1 MRKKYLSALLF
12 GALLFASTGTFT
24 SCKDYDDDINNLQTQ
39 IDDVKTAISELQ
51 AKVDGGKYV
60 TDVVKEGDG
69 IKITWNDN
77 SSSVIETIKGAD
89 GTIVTIGE
97 NGNWFIDGVDQ
108 GISAKGEKGD
118 KGDQGE
124 QGPAGPQGP
133 AGEQGPAGPQGPQ
146 GEAGA
151 DGHDV
156 QIIDGYWAIW
166 DAEKG
171 DYVKTQS
178 LAGGVIAVETD
189 GGYNFTITD
198 ANGEQQTIFVPTSA
212 TMGYIDILDYDQV
225 NYAYPTYLSSMK
237 ALYGINEKDVTYGPT
252 GSQKT
257 LAKGLYMTLDRD
269 LMVVVN
275 PQGTDASDYAF
286 NLMNSANQDTE
297 LKFKEA
303 VPYEGDALLS
313 RATSANGIW
322 VLPHDFTRYENIEE
336 ARTKN
341 YLLFKE
347 NDEDAYALSLTASLN
362 NTTVK
367 TPYDLKAELKKIG
380 AVNVGLKNLENCA
393 VNVEY
398 APSINWTSPTQD
410 AAAVYDYWLTFE
422 QSADNL
428 KAVQLY
434 GAEIVNDGHSFRYT
448 RDTGVNNS
456 VRLVYNYILMDG
468 TVVQGDKAPQF
479 TVYMRE
485 EMATEKELTLN
496 RLNVALDAELISKD
510 YPEFNHPN
518 GVWAEIPADA
528 KVFALNTE
536 AYSLSDLLTQM
547 SDVEKAVWNSAI
559 EHNSVRVDIIGGEGD
574 NNDDGQNWANAI
586 NVGYQI
592 KDNAITFQFLVCKDY
607 DYNFK
612 LNNAYQLT
620 FTALDEDTQTPV
632 ASIVLPFEFTQP
644 TLDITRVDGEKA
656 IWVSDTE
663 LKLYGD
669 KVTKDGKYYMYAP
682 LYEAFTTAYEKKY
695 SDFVSNAEYYF
706 LSLKN
711 KAIYDGLFMGT
722 PWRDAGEPAQSLEN
736 LDYSATAEGWSTS
749 INVSDVLDETKLAI
763 HADYKFYGVYPATE
777 EQVKDFTLQFA
788 SLLGDAKD
796 EDIVTKDPDYT
807 VHNVTREVIL
817 DDEDFTLV
825 DALGDSF
832 YLFDGVKA
840 DGTIDNRS
848 DMNRRQGFEEG
859 TEGFETTFKLAMGTE
874 GQEVTNVTVEDI
886 NGDPLNIG
894 VLLGVAGTA
903 TVDANGTITVEASKN
918 AGYYENNYTK
928 TNGWAAATNNSN
940 AIIVTNLP
948 AKQANKPAGY
958 AAVPGGIMIQLPA
971 NVGTTEPVVLKFEL
985 IDVFGVTKT
994 LSVTVKAAK

>member
-1 MRKKYLSALLF
+1 M
-12 GALLFASTGTFT
+12 
-24 SCKDYDDDINNLQTQ
+24 
-39 IDDVKTAISELQ
+39 
-51 AKVDGGKYV
+51 
-60 TDVVKEGDG
+60 
-69 IKITWNDN
+69 
-77 SSSVIETIKGAD
+77 
-89 GTIVTIGE
+89 
-97 NGNWFIDGVDQ
+97 
-108 GISAKGEKGD
+108 
-118 KGDQGE
+118 
-124 QGPAGPQGP
+124 
-133 AGEQGPAGPQGPQ
+133 
-146 GEAGA
+146 
-151 DGHDV
+151 
-156 QIIDGYWAIW
+156 
-166 DAEKG
+166 
-171 DYVKTQS
+171 
-178 LAGGVIAVETD
+178 
-189 GGYNFTITD
+189 
-198 ANGEQQTIFVPTSA
+198 
-212 TMGYIDILDYDQV
+212 
-225 NYAYPTYLSSMK
+225 
-237 ALYGINEKDVTYGPT
+237 
-252 GSQKT
+252 
-257 LAKGLYMTLDRD
+257 AKGLYMTLDRD

-322 VLPHDFTRYENIEE
+322 VLPHDFTRYEDIEE

-347 NDEDAYALSLTASLN
+347 NDNNAYALSLTASLN

-367 TPYDLKAELKKIG
+367 TPYDLKAELKKTG
-380 AVNVGLKNLENCA
+380 TVNVYLNNLENCA

-398 APSINWTSPTQD
+398 APSINWTDPTQD

-428 KAVQLY
+428 KDVQLY

-479 TVYMRE
+479 TAYMHE
-485 EMATEKELTLN
+485 EMAAEKELTLN
-496 RLNVALDAELISKD
+496 RLNVALDATLISKD
-510 YPEFNHPN
+510 F
-518 GVWAEIPADA
+518 PALIRPSYWQTSDDA
-528 KVFALNTE
+528 KIFAMNTE
-536 AYSLSDLLTQM
+536 AYSLTDLLAGM

-559 EHNSVRVDIIGGEGD
+559 AHTSVQIDIIGGEGD
-574 NNDDGQNWANAI
+574 NNEDNANWANAI
-586 NVGYQI
+586 NVAYQI
-592 KDNAITFQFLVCKDY
+592 KDDAITFQFSVCEEY
-607 DYNFK
+607 PYNFK

-620 FTALDEDTQTPV
+620 FTALDEDTKTPV

-669 KVTKDGKYYMYAP
+669 KVTTGGKDYMYAP

-695 SDFVSNAEYYF
+695 SDKVPNAEYYL
-706 LSLKN
+706 LSYSN
-711 KAIYDGLFMGT
+711 KSKIFYDGLFMNT
-722 PWRDAGEPAQSLEN
+722 PWGDSSWGAGYSESLEG
-736 LDYSATAEGWSTS
+736 LDYSATAQGWNTS
-749 INVSDVLDETKLAI
+749 IHKSDVQEKTKFPI
-763 HADYKFYGVYPATE
+763 HADYHFYGVYPATE

-859 TEGFETTFKLAMGTE
+859 TEGFETTFKLAMGTA
-874 GQEVTNVTVEDI
+874 GQEVANVTVEDM
-886 NGDPLNIG
+886 NGDPLDIK

-903 TVDANGTITVEASKN
+903 TVDADGTITVETSKN
-918 AGYYENNYTK
+918 AGYYENKYTR
-928 TNGWAAATNNSN
+928 TNGWAARANSSDD
-940 AIIVTNLP
+940 IIVTNLP
-948 AKQANKPAGY
+948 AKQANKADGNNYPAI
-958 AAVPGGIMIQLPA
+958 AGGIMIQLPA